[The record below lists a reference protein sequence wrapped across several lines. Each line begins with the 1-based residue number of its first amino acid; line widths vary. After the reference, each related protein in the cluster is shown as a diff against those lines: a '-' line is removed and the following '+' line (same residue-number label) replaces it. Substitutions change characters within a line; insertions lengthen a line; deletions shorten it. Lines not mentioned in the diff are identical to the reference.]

1 MKQLFALLAF
11 FITLN
16 TFAEDFYKAKILLVN
31 GETAEGF
38 ASLPNNSS
46 IGLSVKFKSDEKG
59 KIIKIKNDEIENM
72 IVYAANGNQ
81 YFFERTAHR
90 ELSKLFGSVQE
101 KTRKDKNWVLAV
113 YTSPYITFYYLTDA
127 YYFDKKG
134 VMVAKAGT
142 SFGNFSEL
150 IYMLK
155 RPGEDVP
162 TVISSIATYRV
173 KALNEESVFRKTAML
188 YFDGE
193 TAFNERIENKEFKY
207 HETQA
212 LAKAY
217 TAFKENQKVTK
228 E

>member
-1 MKQLFALLAF
+1 MKHLFTLFAV

-16 TFAEDFYKAKILLVN
+16 TCAEDFYKAKILLVS
-31 GETAEGF
+31 GQVSEGY
-38 ASLPNNSS
+38 ASLPSNSS
-46 IGLSVKFKSDEKG
+46 VVLSVKFKSDEKG

-72 IVYAANGNQ
+72 IVYTANGNQ

-90 ELSKLFGSVQE
+90 ELGKLFGSVQD
-101 KTRKDKNWVLAV
+101 KTRKDKNWVLTV

-134 VMVAKAGT
+134 AMVAKAGT

-150 IYMLK
+150 LYLLK

-173 KALNEESVFRKTAML
+173 KGWTEESAFRKTAML

-217 TAFKENQKVTK
+217 TAYKEGQAVKK